1 MDTDDIVRRTTANRR
16 RAADLLDGLSP
27 GAVGDAEPVRRL
39 DGARARRP
47 HAHADGDRAFRG
59 FLLALVRARGSADRA
74 VDLISR
80 KLAQR
85 APDEIVATLRAKA
98 DAGIKP
104 PGVGALGPM
113 ADGCIHL
120 RDAARPLGLD
130 VTAPLDDWR
139 IVLDFLASK
148 RARRGFVPAG
158 RLTGLTLRATDQEWR
173 SGDGPEVAGPSE
185 ALALAMAGRPV
196 ALADLDGDGVPV
208 LRQRLV
214 G

>member
-16 RAADLLDGLSP
+16 RAADLLDGLAPEQWATPSLCA
-27 GAVGDAEPVRRL
+27 GWTVRVL
-39 DGARARRP
+39 AGHMLMP
-47 HAHADGDRAFRG
+47 METSIPG
-59 FLLALVRARGSADRA
+59 FLLTLLRARGSADRA

-85 APDEIVATLRAKA
+85 APAEIVATLRAKA
-98 DAGIKP
+98 DAGIQP

-139 IVLDFLASK
+139 IVLGFLVSK

-185 ALALAMAGRPV
+185 ALALATTGRPV

-208 LRQRLV
+208 LRTRLAAA
-214 G
+214 